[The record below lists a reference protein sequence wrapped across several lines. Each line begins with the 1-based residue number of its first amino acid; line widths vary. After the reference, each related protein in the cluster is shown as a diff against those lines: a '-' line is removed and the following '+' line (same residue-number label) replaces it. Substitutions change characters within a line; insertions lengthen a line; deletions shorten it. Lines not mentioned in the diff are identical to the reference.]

1 MAAPALS
8 PRVQSVVAD
17 YGVFWQLWPQF
28 EQTGGERRL
37 AGFEV
42 ELIGSHNSELSHVDP
57 GCPMC
62 HRVRSVLRGIADL
75 MLREGVLN
83 RDSLACSIDSHANS
97 VLCLPALANRSAVSV
112 SVHIFW
118 SHPQGQALETDLL
131 ATIKTSLAK
140 YGIHQR

>member
-140 YGIHQR
+140 PGIHQR